1 MMPASKYLRWGV
13 ISSAQIGLNFVVPAI
28 QQSSNGRVVCLGT
41 PHADRVRE
49 RVDKL
54 GIPRLYDSY
63 AAVLDDPEV
72 EAVYIPL
79 PNSMHREW
87 TIRAAERGKHVLCE
101 KPLGLTVA
109 ECREM
114 IDACRQHSVRLM
126 EAFMYR
132 FHPQQ
137 ATIREIL
144 ASGRLGTIQMVRGAF
159 TFRLNLADTR
169 NIRLSRELWG
179 GALMDVGCYCINAAR
194 AYFGA
199 EPVSVLASA
208 RIPPELGVD
217 TTLHGLLEF
226 ETGVAP
232 FVVSLEM
239 AGQPQIEIV
248 GDRGRLEVPSCFIP
262 GEAPPAVTVT
272 TDGKREERVLEA
284 ANSYLRQVEAFVEAV
299 RGDQEPMLPP
309 EDAVANMRVIE
320 AIRLAVAEGRRVSLA
335 ALA

>member
-1 MMPASKYLRWGV
+1 MMAASSKVRWGV
-13 ISSAQIGLNFVVPAI
+13 VSAAQIGLNHVIPAI
-28 QQSSNGRVVCLGT
+28 QRSSNGRVVCIGT
-41 PHADRVRE
+41 PNVVRTQE
-49 RVDKL
+49 RTEKL
-54 GIPRLYDSY
+54 GVPRVYDSY
-63 AAVLDDPEV
+63 GAVLDDAEV

-87 TIRAAERGKHVLCE
+87 TLRAAEAGKHVLCE
-101 KPLGLTVA
+101 KPLALTAA

-114 IDACRQHSVRLM
+114 IAACRRHGVLLM

-137 ATIREIL
+137 AAIQQVL
-144 ASGRLGTIQMVRGAF
+144 ASGRLGAVKMVRSAF
-159 TFRLNLADTR
+159 TFRLNLTDTR

-199 EPVSVLASA
+199 EPLSALASA

-226 ETGVAP
+226 EAGAAP

-239 AGQPQIEIV
+239 AGQPQAEIV
-248 GDRGRLEVPSCFIP
+248 GERGRMEIPSCFTP
-262 GEAPPAVTVT
+262 GEAPPALAVTA
-272 TDGKREERVLEA
+272 DGKREERVLEG
-284 ANSYLRQVEAFVEAV
+284 ANSYLLQVEAFADSV
-299 RGDQEPMLPP
+299 RTGRELFLPP

-320 AIRLAVAEGRRVSLA
+320 AIRRAVADGRRVMLSA
-335 ALA
+335 IE